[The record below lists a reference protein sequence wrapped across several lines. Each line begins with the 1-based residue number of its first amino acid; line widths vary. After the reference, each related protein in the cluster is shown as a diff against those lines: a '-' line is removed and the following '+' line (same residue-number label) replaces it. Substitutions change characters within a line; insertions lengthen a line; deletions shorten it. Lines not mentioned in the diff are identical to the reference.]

1 MITSQI
7 KWLIPVA
14 LSCAALGSNIQKAAA
29 NTIFPFDVVYD
40 TEVTVTPIDN
50 SDVVKASVTGTNSN
64 APYGLTNFISENYS
78 RINPETGVGTFS
90 ADPTDLGLDPA
101 VFPFLTDEFFGS
113 SDDDKLFGFSKI
125 SAFFNFEN
133 FTVMGNGNINITGG
147 TGRFTGGTGTLSFTE
162 NGDFD
167 PNPTAPILGE
177 AVISGSFQVP
187 HQVPEP
193 TDTIGLAAGV
203 VGAGLFLRRKSHKT
217 TLKR

>member
-1 MITSQI
+1 MRSQI

-14 LSCAALGSNIQKAAA
+14 LTYLSIGSNLQSAAA
-29 NTIFPFDVVYD
+29 NTIFPFNVDYE
-40 TEVTVTPIDN
+40 TEVTITPIPN

-78 RINPETGVGTFS
+78 LINPQTGVGTFS
-90 ADPTDLGLDPA
+90 ADPIDLGLDPA

-113 SDDDKLFGFSKI
+113 GDDKLFGFSKI
-125 SAFFNFEN
+125 TALFDFQN
-133 FTVMGNGNINITGG
+133 FTVSGEGSINITGG
-147 TGRFTGGTGTLSFTE
+147 AGRFTGANGTLSFTE

-177 AVISGSFQVP
+177 AIIKGSFQVP
-187 HQVPEP
+187 HQIPEP
-193 TDTIGLAAGV
+193 TTTFGLAAGV
-203 VGAGLFLRRKSHKT
+203 VGASLFLRRKKSKA

>member
-1 MITSQI
+1 MGMQI

-14 LSCAALGSNIQKAAA
+14 LTCLSIGSNIQKAAA
-29 NTIFPFDVVYD
+29 NTIFPFNVVYD

-50 SDVVKASVTGTNSN
+50 SDVVKASVRGTNSN

-90 ADPTDLGLDPA
+90 ADPTDLGLDPE
-101 VFPFLTDEFFGS
+101 VFPFLTEEYSGS
-113 SDDDKLFGFSKI
+113 GDDKLFGFSQLT
-125 SAFFNFEN
+125 AFFDFQT
-133 FTVMGNGNINITGG
+133 FTVSGEGSINITGG
-147 TGRFTGGTGTLSFTE
+147 AGRFTGANGTLNFTE

-187 HQVPEP
+187 HKIPEP

-203 VGAGLFLRRKSHKT
+203 VGAGLFLRRKKTKT

>member
-14 LSCAALGSNIQKAAA
+14 LSCVALGSNIQRAAA

-78 RINPETGVGTFS
+78 RIDPQTGVGTFS

-113 SDDDKLFGFSKI
+113 GDDKLFGFSQITALFDFQTFKV
-125 SAFFNFEN
+125 SGE
-133 FTVMGNGNINITGG
+133 GSINITGG
-147 TGRFTGGTGTLSFTE
+147 AGRFTGATGNLAFTE

-177 AVISGSFQVP
+177 ASISGSFQVP

-193 TDTIGLAAGV
+193 ADTIGLAAGV
-203 VGAGLFLRRKSHKT
+203 VGAGLFVRRKKSKT